1 MIQKLEH
8 RKTEVAEVMRGV
20 FHASYAVEAK
30 ILGATD
36 FPPLRRTLA
45 GYRESNN
52 DFYGYIKDGVLA
64 GVVEVDATAARTHI
78 QSLVV
83 HPDYFRMGIGTQ
95 LVNMVLNTYESQ
107 VFTVETGLANKPAT
121 DLYLK
126 HGFRKTG
133 EYDTDHGVRK
143 VRFEKQ
149 V

>member
-8 RKTEVAEVMRGV
+8 RKTEVAEAMRGV

-30 ILGATD
+30 ILGAMD

-52 DFYGYIKDGVLA
+52 DFYGYIKDGFV
-64 GVVEVDATAARTHI
+64 
-78 QSLVV
+78 
-83 HPDYFRMGIGTQ
+83 
-95 LVNMVLNTYESQ
+95 
-107 VFTVETGLANKPAT
+107 NKPAT

-126 HGFRKTG
+126 LGFRKTG

>member
-8 RKTEVAEVMRGV
+8 HKTEVAARIREV
-20 FHASYAVEAK
+20 FQASYAVEAK
-30 ILGATD
+30 ILGALD
-36 FPPLRRTLA
+36 FPPLRRTLPQF
-45 GYRESNN
+45 YESPN
-52 DFYGYIKDGVLA
+52 DFYGYYKDGVLA
-64 GVVEVDATAARTHI
+64 GVVEVDAAAARTHI

-126 HGFRKTG
+126 HGFQKTG

-149 V
+149 L